1 MEPFPPPADP
11 LTPPMS
17 KEALLDSCLFVSRCP
32 GPPGNWSCPLPDPA
46 GVDDLMALTGTTL
59 NGETDERPSRLL
71 VLNFPGGRNRDPSG
85 AGLQGTT
92 KGLLASPSWVWV
104 AVA

>member
-1 MEPFPPPADP
+1 
-11 LTPPMS
+11 MS
-17 KEALLDSCLFVSRCP
+17 KEALLESCLFVSRCP
-32 GPPGNWSCPLPDPA
+32 CPGNWSCPPPDPA

-59 NGETDERPSRLL
+59 NAGETDERPSRLL

-92 KGLLASPSWVWV
+92 KGLLVSLSWV
-104 AVA
+104 

>member
-1 MEPFPPPADP
+1 MGDFDGTAFPPPAGP

-17 KEALLDSCLFVSRCP
+17 TEALLNSCLFVSRCP
-32 GPPGNWSCPLPDPA
+32 GPGKWSCPPDPA

-59 NGETDERPSRLL
+59 NGETEERPSRLL
-71 VLNFPGGRNRDPSG
+71 VLNFPGGRNRDPSE

-92 KGLLASPSWVWV
+92 KGLLASLSWV
-104 AVA
+104 